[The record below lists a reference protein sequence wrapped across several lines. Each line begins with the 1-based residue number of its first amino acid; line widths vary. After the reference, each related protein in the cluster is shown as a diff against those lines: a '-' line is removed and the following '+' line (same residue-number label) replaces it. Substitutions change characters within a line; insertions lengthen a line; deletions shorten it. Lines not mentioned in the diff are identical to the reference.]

1 MNKEKK
7 NYKNFY
13 ILIIIFI
20 ILFIFLNGCSILK
33 FKSDIS
39 YIFKTDPEKAA
50 IDFLKALNDK
60 NPDYIYDNLL
70 PLKDKSN
77 ISKEKFK
84 EELNLILSDVNS
96 IEIEQTTYSGYID
109 KDNIVKV
116 IVQFN
121 VKYKNGQVKQY
132 KKYFYLLEEN
142 KEWKII
148 FEKTFI

>member
-1 MNKEKK
+1 LNKEKK

-39 YIFKTDPEKAA
+39 YIFKTDPEKAV

>member
-39 YIFKTDPEKAA
+39 YIFKTDPEKAV